1 MSDASASVARE
12 PSMDEL
18 LQKIQQSIRDE
29 PRGEASAEA
38 PHTAEILAL
47 NDVVGEGGTV
57 RRLAALDVGPEP
69 VPEPELASPR
79 LEQGSSRPAAPDS
92 EAGQR
97 LLSDATAGAAVAA
110 FAQLAAVQRE
120 RRRAS
125 EFPMG
130 SAHTLEDVVRELLRP
145 MMTRWLDDKLPAIIE
160 RLVRAELA
168 RALDQAVRM

>member
-29 PRGEASAEA
+29 PRREA
-38 PHTAEILAL
+38 PAEPTRTAEILTL
-47 NDVVGEGGTV
+47 TDSVGEGGAV
-57 RRLAALDVGPEP
+57 RRMAPLDVQPEP

-79 LEQGSSRPAAPDS
+79 LEQGSSRPEAPDS
-92 EAGQR
+92 EPGQR
-97 LLSDATAGAAVAA
+97 LISDATAGAAAAA

-145 MMTRWLDDKLPAIIE
+145 MMTSWLDERLPVIIE

-168 RALDQAVRM
+168 RALDQAVRV